1 MPIQGAA
8 ADMMKLAMIN
18 IHKEMKKQHFSSL
31 MMLQIHDELLFD
43 VVPGE
48 EEDLKNLV
56 KHTMEHAMSLGNVPI
71 LVETGFGS
79 NWEEAH

>member
-1 MPIQGAA
+1 M
-8 ADMMKLAMIN
+8 
-18 IHKEMKKQHFSSL
+18 S
-31 MMLQIHDELLFD
+31 
-43 VVPGE
+43 GE

-56 KHTMEHAMSLGNVPI
+56 KHIMEHAMSLGNVPI